1 MKRRRGTQPDRLA
14 IAKALFLT
22 ASSMEDEGNIRRA
35 TKLYSRAARLGHAYS
50 QNNLANLLDRQMK
63 PAQEKKAVYWYKK
76 AVKQGLELAA
86 WNLAMHYR
94 NIGNARWHRYWLRIA
109 AKMGDEDAQNEL
121 KRLPAFKSK
130 SKNRGQIPL

>member
-1 MKRRRGTQPDRLA
+1 MKRTRGSQPDRLA
-14 IAKALFLT
+14 VAKALFLT

-35 TKLYSRAARLGHAYS
+35 KNFYSRAARLGHAYS

-86 WNLAMHYR
+86 WNLAMHYK
-94 NIGNARWHRYWLRIA
+94 NIGNARWHRYWLRVA
-109 AKMGDEDAQNEL
+109 ARMGDEDSRNEL
-121 KRLPAFKSK
+121 KRLLASTSESRTSK
-130 SKNRGQIPL
+130 KIRG